1 MAKVGDKVTTGQL
14 APATGGYECLAHR
27 RDGKVNRIA
36 NTKGDPMPPC
46 SNHGSVTWE
55 LVHLD

>member
-1 MAKVGDKVTTGQL
+1 MANVGDKVYTGQP
-14 APATGGYECLAHR
+14 APATGGYDCLSCRAEGSR
-27 RDGKVNRIA
+27 NRIA

-46 SNHGSVTWE
+46 RRHGAVWWE